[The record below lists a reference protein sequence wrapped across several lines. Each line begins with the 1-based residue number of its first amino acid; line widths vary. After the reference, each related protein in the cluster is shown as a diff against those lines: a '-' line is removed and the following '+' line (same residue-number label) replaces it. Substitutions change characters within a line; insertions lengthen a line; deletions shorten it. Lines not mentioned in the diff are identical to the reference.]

1 MKRLVRSPVVV
12 FIVIMALA
20 GGCVRAAADGRQ
32 GETHLGLMA
41 PGDCWTRSQRR
52 IATDASVWR

>member
-1 MKRLVRSPVVV
+1 MKRLVYSLVVV
-12 FIVIMALA
+12 FTLIVTLA
-20 GGCVRAAADGRQ
+20 GGCARSAADGRQ

-41 PGDCWTRSQRR
+41 PGDCRTRSQRR